1 MEEVYKNELDI
12 MRLRHNEANSE
23 ALFDDHKNTWKYFL
37 SNLEDLQMRPKNWP
51 HYVFTCLCQVS
62 FYESHP

>member
-12 MRLRHNEANSE
+12 MRFRHNEANFE
-23 ALFDDHKNTWKYFL
+23 ALFDDDQNTWKYFL

-51 HYVFTCLCQVS
+51 LYVFRWFKFTLK
-62 FYESHP
+62 PPI